1 MGSFAPLDLLRST
14 RGDNS
19 PLRARCPSEITLS
32 HFLYPPLAVTEPA
45 CPCAML
51 CTAVRVIMYNA
62 TLLAKVSAPENFH
75 VALYIC
81 IAVRIASGS
90 TVLVDGVTSTSSAVE
105 HQLLAGMHLTSY
117 K

>member
-1 MGSFAPLDLLRST
+1 MLPWISSAPRGETT
-14 RGDNS
+14 RPFGLVVLQKS
-19 PLRARCPSEITLS
+19 PFHISCIRHWLHVA
-32 HFLYPPLAVTEPA
+32 EPA

-51 CTAVRVIMYNA
+51 CTAVRVIMYNYA